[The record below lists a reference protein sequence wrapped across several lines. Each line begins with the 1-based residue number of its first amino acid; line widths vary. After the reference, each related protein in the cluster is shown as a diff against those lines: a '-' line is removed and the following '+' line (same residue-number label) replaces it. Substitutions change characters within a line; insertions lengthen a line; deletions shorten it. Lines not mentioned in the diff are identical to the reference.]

1 MEHTDRAYTYLL
13 ECSDGS
19 FYCGWSNDLKK
30 RLQKHNAGQ
39 AAKYTRARLPVKLIY
54 FEEFDDKIK
63 AMKREAEIKKYN
75 RKQKEA
81 LVSGFSKEILEEYI

>member
-1 MEHTDRAYTYLL
+1 MENTNTAYTYIL

-19 FYCGWSNDLKK
+19 FYCGWTNHLIK

-39 AAKYTRARLPVKLIY
+39 ASKYTRVRLPVKLIY

-63 AMKREAEIKKYN
+63 AMKREAEIKKYS
-75 RKQKEA
+75 RKQKEV
-81 LVSGFSKEILEEYI
+81 LISRFIKKD